1 MVRRSTSMPLP
12 LESMPQPTLWVIGT
26 MPSTFGN
33 AASRSGVKCA
43 ATNFDT
49 LAEQFTVE
57 TTPM

>member
-1 MVRRSTSMPLP
+1 MPLP

-26 MPSTFGN
+26 MPSTFGQ

-43 ATNFDT
+43 ATNFET

-57 TTPM
+57 ITPM